1 MFSLWIM
8 NSTTAIILAGLCK
21 LTLLQTARSLAT
33 RKDGPFR
40 KLPRMPTKG
49 PRDYENWKRL
59 QRRISKPKISPRLI
73 KLKKGKK
80 KTVHK
85 PKKKHD
91 DPIKTDE

>member
-1 MFSLWIM
+1 MFPLWIM
-8 NSTTAIILAGLCK
+8 NSHTTIFLARLCK
-21 LTLLQTARSLAT
+21 LTLLQATRSLAT
-33 RKDGPFR
+33 RRDGPFR

-59 QRRISKPKISPRLI
+59 QRRMNKPKVSPRWI
-73 KLKKGKK
+73 KVKKGKK
-80 KTVHK
+80 KTVNK